1 MEKMRVF
8 APADD
13 NEKQAII
20 KDLTKNT
27 AAFGIDLGTTNSAIS
42 VIPSGTHPVSI
53 PLKDGRMT
61 MPSCVL
67 WTGNDGEFVVGYDAY
82 QKRYEENCIY
92 SVKRLMQDVNATV
105 TLKKDGKEL
114 IMRPAEVS
122 AEILKALVKEAGDTY
137 GVIKD
142 VVVTVPAYFDINGK
156 KATKEAAEIAGLNL
170 LGIIAEPTAASLC
183 YELSP
188 EEGCTKDIMVYDLGG
203 GTFDVSLVRITDNSI
218 SDEKRQLA
226 EIYGFDD
233 LDESKSGK
241 TVSVICSDGDTH
253 LGGDDVDIELYNVVL
268 NIVRQQGYK
277 NEPTREDRERIILEL
292 ERLKKEGV
300 NGTYVHTIKFLSTNE
315 SYRVTIGPE
324 VFKAAL
330 EPIYQKTRSIIE
342 RVLSEN
348 VNTADTLV
356 MVGGSTKNPQLIEN
370 LKRDYPSFY
379 INNAFPP
386 DESVSLGAGIH
397 AKELKFGENAVS
409 VFDSL
414 ALGIGI
420 LSDGKMRTIIPKN
433 SQYPITKTKR
443 FTNVVDNQDAIE
455 VSILQGNTVYAEE
468 AVSLGNLVIDG
479 LPHAPAETLDID
491 VNLAINANGILTC
504 SAIIHSLEPG
514 GKNIERDLVLNL
526 SKVENTTA
534 KKLSKD
540 EKLLIKWK
548 KKAESLPE
556 NKAVILNEMIAGYP
570 DKYDKKNIMDFIR
583 SCMDITEG

>member
-1 MEKMRVF
+1 M
-8 APADD
+8 
-13 NEKQAII
+13 
-20 KDLTKNT
+20 
-27 AAFGIDLGTTNSAIS
+27 
-42 VIPSGTHPVSI
+42 
-53 PLKDGRMT
+53 
-61 MPSCVL
+61 
-67 WTGNDGEFVVGYDAY
+67 
-82 QKRYEENCIY
+82 
-92 SVKRLMQDVNATV
+92 
-105 TLKKDGKEL
+105 
-114 IMRPAEVS
+114 
-122 AEILKALVKEAGDTY
+122 IL
-137 GVIKD
+137 
-142 VVVTVPAYFDINGK
+142 VVV
-156 KATKEAAEIAGLNL
+156 L
-170 LGIIAEPTAASLC
+170 L
-183 YELSP
+183 
-188 EEGCTKDIMVYDLGG
+188 M
-203 GTFDVSLVRITDNSI
+203 FRITDNSI